1 MTTINHTAEIATPTK
16 TVAEVKKMLR
26 DLAYA
31 LKLSRRISAEILAER
46 ESKKSDVIRT
56 SEAISGLTQAD
67 QNPAGTIRLH
77 S

>member
-1 MTTINHTAEIATPTK
+1 MTPITNTAEVAATA
-16 TVAEVKKMLR
+16 TVADVKKMLR

-31 LKLSRRISAEILAER
+31 LKLSRRVSAEILAER

-56 SEAISGLTQAD
+56 SEAVSGLIQAA
-67 QNPAGTIRLH
+67 QNPVGVMRLH